1 MYGLLTKCEVKIAGY
16 IGQVLFLRFMNRD
29 GVAVRD
35 GVKVH
40 KLAKKEQGQYSAIL
54 TEQTWGAYVWEYSGI
69 RMYSGIYSGNSAP
82 ASRIARMESRYSG
95 MRIAPKQTFT
105 CIIPI
110 ILIPD

>member
-54 TEQTWGAYVWEYSGI
+54 TKKAWSIKDLLFGVWGNFSPGTQHVVSQAGKITPSCLLG
-69 RMYSGIYSGNSAP
+69 
-82 ASRIARMESRYSG
+82 
-95 MRIAPKQTFT
+95 
-105 CIIPI
+105 
-110 ILIPD
+110 